1 MSSTRNFSWKSASR
15 TDVGNVR
22 QVNEDSCLDAPGRG
36 LWIVAD
42 GMGGH
47 SAGDVASQMLVSK
60 LGGIAS
66 HEKLSAFVD
75 DVEDRI
81 LEVNQRLYDMS
92 CQEPDAKVMGTTIA
106 ALLAF
111 RQHIVCMWVG
121 DSRVYRLREG
131 ELLRQMT
138 TDHSEVE
145 EMIAEG
151 KLDEASALDHP
162 SANVVTRAVGGLE
175 HVYVDLEVDELED
188 KDRFLIC
195 SDGLFKD
202 LSEEEIE
209 ELLGQGSCVNACDGL
224 LDTALSRECADN
236 VTVIVVEF
244 NEIGQEA

>member
-1 MSSTRNFSWKSASR
+1 VSPAKSFSWASSSR
-15 TDVGNVR
+15 TDVGNER
-22 QVNEDSCLDAPGRG
+22 KINEDAHLELPGRG
-36 LWIVAD
+36 LWVVAD

-47 SAGDVASQMLVSK
+47 AAGDVASQMLVSK
-60 LGGIAS
+60 LGGLDS
-66 HEKLSAFVD
+66 HDKFSGFVD
-75 DVEDRI
+75 DVEDRV
-81 LEVNQRLYDMS
+81 LEVNRRLHDMS
-92 CQEPDAKVMGTTIA
+92 FQDPEPKVMGCTLA

-111 RQHIVCMWVG
+111 ENYVACMWVG

-131 ELLRQMT
+131 DLLKQMT

-151 KLDEASALDHP
+151 KLDETSALDHP
-162 SANVVTRAVGGLE
+162 AANIVTRAVGGLE
-175 HVYVDLEVDELED
+175 HVYVDIDIDELED

-209 ELLGQGSCVNACDGL
+209 ELLGEGSCVDVCDAL
-224 LDTALSRECADN
+224 IDTVLQRECADN

-244 NEIGQEA
+244 NESQGQ